1 MALDDQVQGLTLE
14 ADEGASGS
22 GASDAGPVTSINF
35 FEANKP
41 DTHDNPL
48 GALWDLQLPVLTRAY
63 GLRVPAS
70 CVLYVPE
77 AQGRPPPGRALLYVR
92 VRGTSLGRAV
102 APQATSRVHAA
113 RGRAR
118 PDDRGPLRA
127 ALLRLRQRRLRL
139 FPVQPGAQVWHAAH
153 SCAGE
158 PHDPRTGRHPQRR
171 SRTRI
176 MHCIRTDA
184 CDAPHSAPC
193 ILRALQPAT
202 SPPQTLRAPRTI
214 PVLYRYSPPP
224 HTLQVAAPV
233 PVHWSPRPCALLPQV
248 SVGGLNDPS
257 ACYVYLMPPPGA
269 APAPVSRPSLA
280 ERDARLAMP
289 KTLPCTPKTR
299 SPCMPHSPATRRA
312 YPVRAV
318 RAVRAKLAPCACQ
331 ACAVCVQCTGAVHW

>member
-1 MALDDQVQGLTLE
+1 
-14 ADEGASGS
+14 
-22 GASDAGPVTSINF
+22 
-35 FEANKP
+35 
-41 DTHDNPL
+41 
-48 GALWDLQLPVLTRAY
+48 
-63 GLRVPAS
+63 
-70 CVLYVPE
+70 
-77 AQGRPPPGRALLYVR
+77 
-92 VRGTSLGRAV
+92 
-102 APQATSRVHAA
+102 
-113 RGRAR
+113 
-118 PDDRGPLRA
+118 
-127 ALLRLRQRRLRL
+127 
-139 FPVQPGAQVWHAAH
+139 
-153 SCAGE
+153 
-158 PHDPRTGRHPQRR
+158 
-171 SRTRI
+171 

-318 RAVRAKLAPCACQ
+318 RAVRAKLAPCASR
-331 ACAVCVQCTGAVHW
+331 ALVQCTGKGM